1 MNIIIKLLVMA
12 LSVLAAAYLLPDATV
27 ESFWMALVVAIVI
40 ALLDATVG
48 RLLRVVTLPLNWITL
63 GLVSFIITVLMVM
76 LASNLLDGFEVS
88 GFLTAI
94 FFAIITSI
102 VSMILENI
110 LIDKD

>member
-1 MNIIIKLLVMA
+1 MNTIIKLLAMS
-12 LSVLAAAYLLPDATV
+12 LSVIAAAYLLPDATV
-27 ESFWMALVVAIVI
+27 DSFWMAIIVAIVI

-48 RLLRVVTLPLNWITL
+48 WLLRIVTLPLNRITL

-76 LASNLLDGFEVS
+76 LASNLLDGFEVD
-88 GFLTAI
+88 GFLTAM